1 MNDSCLAIEKAFRE
15 LVGEMPYR
23 SITVGDI
30 CERAHLSRK
39 SFYANYHNKED
50 IVSRMF
56 IKDSVKPLRE
66 INAIFSRGQGRDMYQ
81 VIQQK
86 IYEKIY
92 EDKDFYRSLIGPM
105 KGVDDT
111 FIRVA
116 TNAIYDFN
124 AELLSEHK
132 IVSDP
137 QKMDYV
143 AYFFASS
150 QAMLMQK
157 WIYDGFLYTPEELSA
172 IYDEMIQSYWLSTYD
187 GFAARHGRRQA

>member
-1 MNDSCLAIEKAFRE
+1 
-15 LVGEMPYR
+15 MPYR

-105 KGVDDT
+105 KDVDDT

-116 TNAIYDFN
+116 TN
-124 AELLSEHK
+124 
-132 IVSDP
+132 P
-137 QKMDYV
+137 
-143 AYFFASS
+143 
-150 QAMLMQK
+150 
-157 WIYDGFLYTPEELSA
+157 YTT
-172 IYDEMIQSYWLSTYD
+172 ST
-187 GFAARHGRRQA
+187 RSCSPSIRS

>member
-1 MNDSCLAIEKAFRE
+1 MGSGALSGVLAMNDSCLAIEKAFRE

-23 SITVGDI
+23 SIAVGDI

-39 SFYANYHNKED
+39 SLYANYHNKED

-66 INAIFSRGQGRDMYQ
+66 IN
-81 VIQQK
+81 
-86 IYEKIY
+86 
-92 EDKDFYRSLIGPM
+92 
-105 KGVDDT
+105 T
-111 FIRVA
+111 
-116 TNAIYDFN
+116 IYDFN

-172 IYDEMIQSYWLSTYD
+172 IYDEMTQSYWLSTYD